1 MNAAA
6 NPTQIRSRILMAV
19 LFNEWPSNVTL
30 CDAHRAALH
39 AAHWSPHAQATSECV
54 QSCSSPFSHQQRSQ
68 RISPQLSLLFWID
81 RAGPPSD
88 STAPIRTRDAP
99 LQKLRTIGTLRSR
112 SSVEVQSVAQNLPFS
127 PDAGL
132 TNASQGNVRRAPRC
146 PFHRCSAMVAAL
158 RIAPRREE

>member
-1 MNAAA
+1 MKPAA
-6 NPTQIRSRILMAV
+6 NPMHNRSRIWMAL

-39 AAHWSPHAQATSECV
+39 AVHWRPHAQATSERV

-68 RISPQLSLLFWID
+68 RISPQLSLLLRID
-81 RAGPPSD
+81 RAGSPPD
-88 STAPIRTRDAP
+88 STASVHTRDAA
-99 LQKLRTIGTLRSR
+99 LQKLRTIGSLRSR
-112 SSVEVQSVAQNLPFS
+112 SSVEAQSVAQNLPSS

-132 TNASQGNVRRAPRC
+132 TNASQGNVRRARC
-146 PFHRCSAMVAAL
+146 PSHRCSAMVAAL